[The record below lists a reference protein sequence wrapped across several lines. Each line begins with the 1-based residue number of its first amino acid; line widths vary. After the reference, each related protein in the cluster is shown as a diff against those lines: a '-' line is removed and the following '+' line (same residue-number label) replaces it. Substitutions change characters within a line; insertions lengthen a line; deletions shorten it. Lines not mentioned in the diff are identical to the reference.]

1 MVVQQLNDLLYVY
14 ISRDSFWE
22 IANISGFHITN
33 LRLLYILPKGVWIK
47 ESEFRIIRNFIVSLE
62 TIEILT
68 VFVAIFSKL
77 LSCIYF
83 QLTLII
89 PKLQ

>member
-22 IANISGFHITN
+22 IANISGFHIKN

-68 VFVAIFSKL
+68 VFVAIF
-77 LSCIYF
+77 
-83 QLTLII
+83 
-89 PKLQ
+89 